1 MKISRRAFLKKCG
14 MAGVA
19 GGLGYG
25 GLVEP
30 RRLALDR
37 VRAPIARLPLT
48 FEGFKIAVM
57 SDFHLQP
64 YTPLSLV
71 ESAVEMANSVQP
83 DAVVLL
89 GDYGYTLGSIHELA
103 PVFSRLKAKHG
114 VFAIL
119 GNHDRGGMRII
130 PPALEQVGITVLR
143 NSGVPISIGNEQLFM
158 AGTESIF
165 FGFDLEKSLAGR
177 TGNAPTILLAHEPDV
192 ADTVAADGRV
202 SLQLSGHSHG
212 GQVRMPVTG
221 ALLLPPWGRRYDQG
235 LYKIK
240 EMLLYTNR
248 GIGIVGLPFRL
259 NCLPEVTEITLC
271 GLM

>member
-1 MKISRRAFLKKCG
+1 

-25 GLVEP
+25 SLVEP
-30 RRLALDR
+30 RRLSLER
-37 VRAPIARLPLT
+37 VRTPIPKLSAA
-48 FEGFKIAVM
+48 FDGFKIAVL
-57 SDFHLQP
+57 SDFHLHP
-64 YTPLSLV
+64 YTPLSLI
-71 ESAVEMANSVQP
+71 ESAVQLANSVQP

-89 GDYGYTLGSIHELA
+89 GDYGYTLGSIYELA

-119 GNHDRGGMRII
+119 GNHDRGGMRTI
-130 PPALEQVGITVLR
+130 PPALEGVGITVLR
-143 NSGVPISIGNEQLFM
+143 NSGVPISVANSELFL

-177 TGNAPTILLAHEPDV
+177 TGDAPTILLAHEPDI
-192 ADTVAADGRV
+192 ADTVAADGRI

-212 GQVRMPVTG
+212 GQMRLPLVG

-235 LYKIK
+235 LHKIK

-248 GIGIVGLPFRL
+248 GIGLVGMPFRL

-271 GLM
+271 TT